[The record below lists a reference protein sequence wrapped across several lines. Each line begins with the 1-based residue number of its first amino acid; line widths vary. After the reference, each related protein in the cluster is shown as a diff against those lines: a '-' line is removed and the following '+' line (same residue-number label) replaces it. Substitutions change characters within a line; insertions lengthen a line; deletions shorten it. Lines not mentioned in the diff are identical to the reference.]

1 MAGVNVT
8 IGADSSK
15 AQRALTSFEKKS
27 KQVAN
32 NIAKGF
38 QERIGV
44 KLLEGFTSA
53 AAKVPQFLNGAVNSA
68 SDLREEIN
76 KSQAVFGDASKGI
89 IEWSN
94 GTAKA
99 LGISRVA
106 ALEATGTMGNML
118 LAFGVGQKQ
127 AAGMSKELVTLAA
140 DMASFNNATV
150 EDTIFAIGA
159 AMRGETEP
167 IRKYGVSL
175 NDANLKQEALSM
187 GLHNGKG
194 ALGAN
199 AKALAAY
206 NAILN
211 QTKIQQGDSAKTAN
225 ELAGS
230 KRRLQAQFE
239 DLKTEI
245 GAALLPAFGE
255 LIKAL
260 SKIPFD
266 EVGQKIS
273 YVLKLI
279 TQLAPAIIAVGT
291 ALAGVKLVQYFNGVA
306 ASLTRTIALWSA
318 ETVAI
323 KANTDAKIA
332 NMIAGVKAGG
342 KGGGKSGGFFGGL
355 GLGAMSRGGGGAVAA
370 RVAAIMATA
379 AGGFGLGKMMGGPL
393 ADMLV
398 PDETGVLS
406 GPTNEPPTTGG
417 SGVSRA
423 TESAKEERKVAE
435 ETNAEYSYA
444 KQLIDAKV
452 AGNEKLVTYLENG
465 LEIQKIQNEFAKD
478 GVQLEMDKAVAIWE
492 QREAYKELEKAKEK
506 EKAQSTITEE
516 YKETLRLLEARI
528 SGDAQLLEQE
538 EIRRD
543 ILAEQKRFAQGGEV
557 LDKTRATEI
566 VMKRREAEAAEKKRA
581 DEKEAIKGIRKQE
594 LADLKEKESETEKAF
609 GSAMGRSSVRAVS
622 SMQAIGGGG
631 GVSGELDL
639 QKTQTDLLRQ
649 LVSLQSQVAEKTEDI
664 KKGPVGQ

>member
-53 AAKVPQFLNGAVNSA
+53 AAKVPQFLSGAVNSA

-76 KSQAVFGDASKGI
+76 KSQAVFGDASKGL
-89 IEWSN
+89 IEWSK

-187 GLHNGKG
+187 GLYNGKG

-260 SKIPFD
+260 SSIPFD

-273 YVLKLI
+273 HVLKLI
-279 TQLAPAIIAVGT
+279 TQLAPAIVAIGT
-291 ALAGVKLVQYFNGVA
+291 ALAGVKLVQYFNSVA
-306 ASLTRTIALWSA
+306 ASLTRTIALWGA

-323 KANTDAKIA
+323 KRNTDAKIA
-332 NMIAGVKAGG
+332 NMVAGMKTKG
-342 KGGGKSGGFFGGL
+342 KGGGFLAGAGMAA
-355 GLGAMSRGGGGAVAA
+355 LGAKAAAVLATGAA
-370 RVAAIMATA
+370 
-379 AGGFGLGKMMGGPL
+379 GFGLGKMMGDPL

-398 PDETGVLS
+398 PDKIGVLS

-423 TESAKEERKVAE
+423 TESAKEERRVAE

-516 YKETLRLLEARI
+516 YKETLRMLEARI

-538 EIRRD
+538 ELRRD
-543 ILAEQKRFAQGGEV
+543 VMAEQKRFAQGGEV
-557 LDKTRATEI
+557 LDKGRATEI

-594 LADLKEKESETEKAF
+594 LVDLKEKESETEKAF
-609 GSAMGRSSVRAVS
+609 DSAMGRSSVRAVS

-631 GVSGELDL
+631 GVSGELEL

-649 LVSLQSQVAEKTEDI
+649 LVSLQGQVAEKTEDI

>member
-15 AQRALTSFEKKS
+15 AQRELTSFEKKT
-27 KQVAN
+27 KRVAGH
-32 NIAKGF
+32 IAKGF

-53 AAKVPQFLNGAVNSA
+53 AAKVPQVLSGAVNSA

-89 IEWSN
+89 IEWSK

-187 GLHNGKG
+187 GLYNGKG

-260 SKIPFD
+260 SSIPFD

-273 YVLKLI
+273 HVLKLI
-279 TQLAPAIIAVGT
+279 TKLAPAIIAVGT
-291 ALAGVKLVQYFNGVA
+291 ALAGVKLIQYFNGVA

-323 KANTDAKIA
+323 KKNTDAKIA
-332 NMIAGVKAGG
+332 NMVAGMQKRG
-342 KGGGKSGGFFGGL
+342 KGASFLTGSGL
-355 GLGAMSRGGGGAVAA
+355 ALLSKKA
-370 RVAAIMATA
+370 AAILTTA
-379 AGGFGLGKMMGGPL
+379 GLGFGLGKMMGDPI

-417 SGVSRA
+417 AGVSRA
-423 TESAKEERKVAE
+423 TESAKEEKRVAE
-435 ETNAEYSYA
+435 ELNEEYSYA

-452 AGNEKLVTYLENG
+452 AGNEKFVTYLENG

-478 GVQLEMDKAVAIWE
+478 GVQLERDKAVAIWE
-492 QREAYKELEKAKEK
+492 QREAYKELQKAKEK
-506 EKAQSTITEE
+506 EKAQSKITEE

-543 ILAEQKRFAQGGEV
+543 VLAEQNRFAQGGEV

-566 VMKRREAEAAEKKRA
+566 VMKRREAEAAEKRRA
-581 DEKEAIKGIRKQE
+581 DEKDAIKGIRKQE
-594 LADLKEKESETEKAF
+594 LVDLKKKESETEKAF
-609 GSAMGRSSVRAVS
+609 ESAMSRSSIQAVS

-631 GVSGELDL
+631 GVSGELNL
-639 QKTQTDLLRQ
+639 QKTQTDLLRE
-649 LVSLQSQVAEKTEDI
+649 LVTLQAQVVEKTQDLS
-664 KKGPVGQ
+664 KGPVGQ

>member
-187 GLHNGKG
+187 GLYNGKG

-273 YVLKLI
+273 HVLKLI

-318 ETVAI
+318 ETAVI
-323 KANTDAKIA
+323 KRNTDAKIA
-332 NMIAGVKAGG
+332 NMVAGMKTSG
-342 KGGGKSGGFFGGL
+342 KGGSFL
-355 GLGAMSRGGGGAVAA
+355 AGAGMAALTAKTAAVL
-370 RVAAIMATA
+370 ATA
-379 AGGFGLGKMMGGPL
+379 AGGFGLGKMMGDPL
-393 ADMLV
+393 ADIFV

-406 GPTNEPPTTGG
+406 GPTNEPPITGG

>member
-187 GLHNGKG
+187 GLYNGKG

-273 YVLKLI
+273 HVLKLI
-279 TQLAPAIIAVGT
+279 TQLAPAIVAVGT

-318 ETVAI
+318 ETAVI
-323 KANTDAKIA
+323 KRNTDAKIA
-332 NMIAGVKAGG
+332 NMVAGMKTKG
-342 KGGGKSGGFFGGL
+342 KGGSFLAGAGMAA
-355 GLGAMSRGGGGAVAA
+355 LGAKTAAVL
-370 RVAAIMATA
+370 ATA
-379 AGGFGLGKMMGGPL
+379 AAGFGLGKMMGDPL
-393 ADMLV
+393 ADMFV

-406 GPTNEPPTTGG
+406 GPTHEPPTTGG
-417 SGVSRA
+417 AGVSRA
-423 TESAKEERKVAE
+423 TESAKEERRVAE

-516 YKETLRLLEARI
+516 YKETLRMLEARI

-538 EIRRD
+538 ELRRD
-543 ILAEQKRFAQGGEV
+543 IMAEQKRFAQGGEV

-609 GSAMGRSSVRAVS
+609 SSAMGRSSVRAVS